1 MNFTTICI
9 SILKFFSCFLS
20 LYICNCVVVTAQQQ
34 QYGFSQAEIYKG
46 DTLQRTDHI
55 FSSILFDSTQQVVIV
70 PYASTLRNSGLF
82 LSQWKKKDL
91 NGNTLQSD
99 IESIP
104 NNRYFYNQT
113 NAFGW
118 QDNSTF
124 YAAGAYRLNGDSF
137 NTFFLQKRNS
147 NTLDPIWF
155 KSFPTQY
162 SFTSVNAIIPI
173 DSDYLIILPN
183 LARNSYYAPEYP
195 AIPSFA
201 GMMKFDTSGNFI
213 WHRAID
219 SLQRN
224 EAGHAIRGHDGNILI
239 CGITYDYGITDAGGA
254 FIMKVDTAGNKI
266 WHKTY
271 NRQGLDM
278 LEKIVAT
285 TDGNYVAV
293 GGTVLSSQIQDMP
306 RSGGRALKI
315 NENGD
320 VIWDT
325 VINDNPR
332 GGHFWTVVPATNGD
346 VVAFGT
352 EYKYYAYDE
361 YNYEV
366 GSMREPE
373 GWAVRLDA
381 NGNVV
386 WSRIFGHNA
395 VPHAHDYLYN
405 AVALSDGGFVAAGS
419 SLVQDS
425 TWFQGSKVAY
435 PRQSGWLVKLDANGC
450 VDSACSE
457 ILNIKSPPKQ
467 QYQIGLYPNPGKGK
481 ALLQSEQL
489 LPANSHISITDI
501 MGRTVWQ
508 QTYKQPQ
515 QQIPID
521 ISSNASGVY
530 LIRLNVGE
538 DMYSLKYV
546 LSSE

>member
-1 MNFTTICI
+1 MKYTNICS
-9 SILKFFSCFLS
+9 SILKFSSCFLI
-20 LYICNCVVVTAQQQ
+20 LFVNNLIDATAQQ

-46 DTLQRTDHI
+46 DTLRRTDHI
-55 FSSILFDSTQQVVIV
+55 FSSILFDSIQQVVIV
-70 PYASTLRNSGLF
+70 PYASNIQQNRLY

-91 NGNTLQSD
+91 NGNTLQAD

-118 QDNSTF
+118 EDNSSF
-124 YAAGAYRLNGDSF
+124 YAAGAYLLNGDSF

-162 SFTSVNAIIPI
+162 NFTSVNAIIPI
-173 DSDYLIILPN
+173 DSDHLIILPN

-201 GMMKFDTSGNFI
+201 GIMKFDTSGNFI

-224 EAGHAIRGHDGNILI
+224 GAGHAIRGHDGNILI

-254 FIMKVDTAGNKI
+254 FIMKVDTAGNKL

-271 NRQGLDM
+271 NLPGYDG
-278 LEKIVAT
+278 LEKITAT
-285 TDGNYVAV
+285 ADGNYICV
-293 GGTVLSSQIQDMP
+293 GGTTLPPQILDMP
-306 RSGGRALKI
+306 RGGGRVLKI
-315 NENGD
+315 DEGGE

-332 GGHFWTVVPATNGD
+332 GGSFRTVVLTQNGD
-346 VVAFGT
+346 VVAFGNSA
-352 EYKYYAYDE
+352 KYYAYDQ
-361 YNYEV
+361 YNYMV
-366 GSMREPE
+366 GSTREPE
-373 GWAVRLDA
+373 GWAVRLNA
-381 NGNVV
+381 NGDVV
-386 WSRIFGHNA
+386 WNRIFGHNA

-419 SLVQDS
+419 TLVQDS
-425 TWFQGSKVAY
+425 TWFQGNKTPY
-435 PRQSGWLVKLDANGC
+435 TRQAAWLVKLDANGC
-450 VDSACSE
+450 VDTACSE
-457 ILNIKSPPKQ
+457 ILNVKDSKKQ
-467 QYQIGLYPNPGKGK
+467 QYDIALYPNPGNGK

-489 LPANSHISITDI
+489 LPANTQVSITDI

-521 ISSNASGVY
+521 ITSKASGVY
-530 LIRLNVGE
+530 LIRLNIGGATH
-538 DMYSLKYV
+538 SLKYV